1 MLSCFDTCVPVLSV
15 TWVVKLVVPLVVGV
29 PEITPLLRLNP
40 AGNCPEVTA
49 YV

>member
-1 MLSCFDTCVPVLSV
+1 MLSCFDTRVPVLSV
-15 TWVVKLVVPLVVGV
+15 TSAVKLVVSLVVGV

-40 AGNCPEVTA
+40 AGNRPDVSL